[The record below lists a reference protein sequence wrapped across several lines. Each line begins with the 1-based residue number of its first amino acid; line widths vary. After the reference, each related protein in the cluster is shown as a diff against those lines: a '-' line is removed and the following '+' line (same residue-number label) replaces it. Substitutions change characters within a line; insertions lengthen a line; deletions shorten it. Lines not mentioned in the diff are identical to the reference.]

1 MMADVTKNIWY
12 DFFNFLVNLA
22 MCGRMLIVS
31 HYRIQYNCYI
41 FIQNGYQKRKR
52 KKRCNDVN
60 LMYNN
65 DQRLAP
71 FTLVNLPYIIK
82 NQQSVI
88 TGTNLY
94 RNTNMS

>member
-1 MMADVTKNIWY
+1 MATKKETKNI
-12 DFFNFLVNLA
+12 
-22 MCGRMLIVS
+22 
-31 HYRIQYNCYI
+31 
-41 FIQNGYQKRKR
+41 
-52 KKRCNDVN
+52 CNDVN

-88 TGTNLY
+88 TGTKLKKSYQIFLVTSAIMDISMASDNLS
-94 RNTNMS
+94 RGLFF